1 MKNLQAVVEKEDI
14 RAFVGGLWKTDLFRE
29 QHATEG
35 SFVWRAV
42 ERFSWLPR
50 FFAEA
55 TNDHIE
61 RSHFSTW
68 WGVIMLRD
76 DYDNPFI
83 HDLYLL
89 HEFYHAAHMSYIP
102 GIGKVAFD
110 EKMQRNELEAS
121 VMSEIQV
128 YFEMPELRA
137 LSFDHVIYADRF
149 LKNANMQALWASN
162 RDVAIETIRTV
173 RRDVML
179 SKPEHLMDITE
190 RWIRRF
196 AEQNAIYSITWSD
209 RYLEVEERMYAFQI
223 EASHSRARAAEN
235 HTHWLVTEAAKDE
248 IDNIPFRQEGELFA
262 TFYWANKEKY
272 SKAMKEAA

>member
-1 MKNLQAVVEKEDI
+1 MKNLQVIVEKADI
-14 RAFVGGLWKTDLFRE
+14 HTFVAGLWKTDLFRA
-29 QHATEG
+29 QHADTN

-42 ERFSWLPR
+42 ERFAWLPR
-50 FFAEA
+50 FFAET
-55 TNDHIE
+55 TNDHVE

-76 DYDNPFI
+76 DYTNPII

-89 HEFYHAAHMSYIP
+89 HEFYHAAHMPYLP
-102 GIGKVAFD
+102 GVGKIAFD

-128 YFEMPELRA
+128 YFELPGLREQ
-137 LSFDHVIYADRF
+137 SFDHAIYADRF
-149 LKNANMQALWASN
+149 LDDPNMKALWAAN

-179 SKPEHLMDITE
+179 SKPEHQMDITE

-196 AEQNAIYSITWSD
+196 AEQNAIYSITWGD
-209 RYLEVEERMYAFQI
+209 RYCEVEARMAGFQI
-223 EASHSRARAAEN
+223 DAA
-235 HTHWLVTEAAKDE
+235 HDRTHAAAHHLHWLTQEAAKDP

-262 TFYWANKEKY
+262 EFYWANKEKY
-272 SKAMKEAA
+272 SKAMAEA